1 MTKKLLLAAIGIIA
15 ITAVACRGKDENSKV
30 ISTNETQDE
39 SNTKSV
45 TNDSKAEGDNEP
57 QSDEKEASVIQDET
71 ESEDNKDA
79 SDTKEERKNS
89 YRDVDIKVPSIHE
102 D

>member
-15 ITAVACRGKDENSKV
+15 IIAVACRGKDENSKV
-30 ISTNETQDE
+30 ISTDETQEE
-39 SNTKSV
+39 SNTKGV
-45 TNDSKAEGDNEP
+45 TKGAKAVGDNET

-71 ESEDNKDA
+71 ESQDNTDA